1 MRSSSSIGWRLVVAT
16 SELDIPLLLSPPAAS
31 ALSLLS
37 LTFGSAMWRSPAT
50 SYLVSRLTRLSTARV
65 QTLNPSYNAMSQIL
79 IPNQTI
85 VKDMSTLEG
94 QCNNQVPNATSV
106 QKHQI
111 GENVARKEKIKFLV
125 TTLLDL
131 KDSKEAV
138 YGALDAWVAWEPNF
152 PIVSLKRAL
161 LTLEKEE
168 QWHRIVQ
175 VIKWMLSKGQ
185 GSTMGTHGQ
194 LIRALDKDHRAEEA
208 HKFWVKKI
216 GTDLHSV
223 PWQMCKSMICI
234 YYRNNMLE
242 RLVKLFKGLEAYD
255 RKPPE
260 KSIVQ
265 KVADAYQM
273 LGLLEEKERVLEKYK
288 DLFTETGKGRHKMS
302 KRALSKNKK
311 NSGHKKDANGT
322 DAVDDIQ

>member
-1 MRSSSSIGWRLVVAT
+1 
-16 SELDIPLLLSPPAAS
+16 
-31 ALSLLS
+31 
-37 LTFGSAMWRSPAT
+37 MWRSPAT

-85 VKDMSTLEG
+85 VKDMSTLEIQWIWHQLIISG
-94 QCNNQVPNATSV
+94 VSTSQAQCNNQVPNATSV

-161 LTLEKEE
+161 LTLEKDE

-223 PWQMCKSMICI
+223 PWQMCKSMISI

-288 DLFTETGKGRHKMS
+288 DLFTETGKGRNKMS